1 MIKTTKLILS
11 PLAWGRGL
19 KLMLRSIVTVL
30 KSRPSRGG
38 VDWNIWLMWYWV
50 TPQVAPR
57 VGAWIET
64 HSHSTHRHSH
74 SVAPRVGAWIETLH
88 SHKGRPWGESP
99 LVWGRGLKHISV
111 GTGIICTGRPPR
123 GGVDWNAF
131 VGVLFVFGRPPRGA
145 WIETSVIRNFV
156 PPKFRK
162 VKQPGKVKQPTKYT
176 IT

>member
-1 MIKTTKLILS
+1 MS
-11 PLAWGRGL
+11 PPARGRGL
-19 KLMLRSIVTVL
+19 KHQVYLPTHHANWVA
-30 KSRPSRGG
+30 PPRGG
-38 VDWNIWLMWYWV
+38 VDWNSVIDFSGKSIC
-50 TPQVAPR
+50 VAPR

-64 HSHSTHRHSH
+64 SLPSLSN
-74 SVAPRVGAWIETLH
+74 SGIAVAPRVGAWIETLH

-111 GTGIICTGRPPR
+111 GTGIICTGRLPR

-131 VGVLFVFGRPPRGA
+131 VGVLFVFVVPSVGA